1 MKTIINISVFFIA
14 VLAGSIISGLIID
27 RVNADGE
34 SATVVHDTIVVEKS
48 IQLNN
53 ALVYKMILDA
63 QIREPE
69 TVLKQSILETGN
81 FQSRACLQD
90 NNLFGFTSR
99 DGLMKFNSANDCIL
113 WYKQWQSTWY
123 NPLKYKDYYEFLDG
137 IGYAEDTT
145 YTAQLKRIS
154 I

>member
-1 MKTIINISVFFIA
+1 MKTAISVICVFIGMFLGSVMAQLIINKHDSKEDSV
-14 VLAGSIISGLIID
+14 II
-27 RVNADGE
+27 
-34 SATVVHDTIVVEKS
+34 HDTIIIEKS

-53 ALVYKMILDA
+53 ALVYKMIIDA
-63 QIREPE
+63 QVREPE
-69 TVLKQSILETGN
+69 IVLKQSILETGH

-90 NNLFGFTSR
+90 NNLFGFTGR

-123 NPLKYKDYYEFLDG
+123 NPLKYKDYYEFLNG

-145 YTAQLKRIS
+145 YIAQLKRIS